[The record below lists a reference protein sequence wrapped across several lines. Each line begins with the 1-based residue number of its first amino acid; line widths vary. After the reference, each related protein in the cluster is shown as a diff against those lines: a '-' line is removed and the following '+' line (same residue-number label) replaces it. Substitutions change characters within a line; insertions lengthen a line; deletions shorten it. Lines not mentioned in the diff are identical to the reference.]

1 MLRRYERPFSVEKRI
16 GKLAYRVKLPHYL
29 ECHSMFHV
37 SFLKPYYPDES
48 DPSQNKS
55 QRVLIAV
62 FAVLDHDME
71 VIITHQAIPRK
82 GVPCTP
88 FKEYLVKWKGL
99 PNA

>member
-1 MLRRYERPFSVEKRI
+1 
-16 GKLAYRVKLPHYL
+16 
-29 ECHSMFHV
+29 MFHV

-99 PNA
+99 PNAEASWEHELSLWQYEDKVQDYWQDMTRASRE